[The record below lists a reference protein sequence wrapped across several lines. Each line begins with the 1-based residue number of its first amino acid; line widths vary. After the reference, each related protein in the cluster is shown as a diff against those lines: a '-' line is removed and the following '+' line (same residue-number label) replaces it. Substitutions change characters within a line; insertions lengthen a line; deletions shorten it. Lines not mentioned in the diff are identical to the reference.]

1 MSEAKYPNRYA
12 LNRALDHY
20 LDAMFQFVSECLDE
34 QSIRDIL
41 RLQSSDDLR
50 KEMEVKDIAKLIRER
65 WSWSFKGRFKI
76 IDRDDIRYYDARSV
90 TSLIIKGRNQVSH
103 QLLRELDPEF
113 TRSQLFL
120 IAEILGKIK
129 RSDVQREVEII
140 RDKLFEA
147 VENSSAANNE
157 TAEANH
163 TPKLPRANAKVTVED
178 VSEIRSRSASGES
191 NSDLAKEFN
200 KKREKKPSVSER
212 YKTETTVETRDEI
225 AVKVAELRI
234 NIMGS
239 KRLSWRSIREK
250 LGLKND
256 QFHKVIRLSEGYRN
270 AVIER
275 IKSLK
280 SAEGGWE
287 YNGKLSVL
295 TGIED
300 IENYLE

>member
-1 MSEAKYPNRYA
+1 M
-12 LNRALDHY
+12 
-20 LDAMFQFVSECLDE
+20 
-34 QSIRDIL
+34 
-41 RLQSSDDLR
+41 
-50 KEMEVKDIAKLIRER
+50 
-65 WSWSFKGRFKI
+65 
-76 IDRDDIRYYDARSV
+76 
-90 TSLIIKGRNQVSH
+90 SH
-103 QLLRELDPEF
+103 QRLRELDPEF
-113 TRSQLFL
+113 TRSRLFL

-129 RSDVQREVEII
+129 SPDAQREVEII

-178 VSEIRSRSASGES
+178 VREIRSRSASGES

>member
-1 MSEAKYPNRYA
+1 M
-12 LNRALDHY
+12 
-20 LDAMFQFVSECLDE
+20 
-34 QSIRDIL
+34 
-41 RLQSSDDLR
+41 
-50 KEMEVKDIAKLIRER
+50 
-65 WSWSFKGRFKI
+65 
-76 IDRDDIRYYDARSV
+76 
-90 TSLIIKGRNQVSH
+90 SH
-103 QLLRELDPEF
+103 QRLRELDPEF

-129 RSDVQREVEII
+129 SPDAQREVEDI
-140 RDKLFEA
+140 RDKLFNDTAEQLEA
-147 VENSSAANNE
+147 VSKAVAAEKAKYKRSIAGVEKRLAASEESNKELSKQIVDNT